1 MKKSGLL
8 ILLLSLAMGA
18 CIDAPSGSGNPMTP
32 GEMGGDQGGDM
43 MVTPPVDIP
52 ADMPVDMTDPPD
64 LPDPEDMPED
74 MPEPADMQ
82 DMAEDMRERPLVEC
96 PIDAQ
101 EGSVEGM
108 GTEEDP
114 KVICYA
120 TDFFAMNGARDHFVL
135 GRDITITDKWEP
147 VPQFLGRFDG
157 QEFEIKGLFLDND
170 NVTRSLGECSSVGV
184 NADYQ
189 AAGAAYVGAFISEL
203 GAGATIENV
212 NFADI
217 AVGRSTEMPLSYPVT
232 YAVGEMG
239 MESAQCYALAGG
251 LFGIVRGNENRGATL
266 RNIKIRGLEAH
277 VGGFFG
283 GLAHD
288 VNFTTIE
295 DVHIM
300 RSQGA
305 SSTTS
310 PRVYVE
316 NTYASGFIVRALR
329 PNMTRVSARIE
340 MFIDGDPPTPPAELG
355 FVAEY
360 KATSLFIGKLL
371 GGTLSQVAVR
381 GVLDH
386 TGTAEVPG
394 SLGGLVGEVNTS
406 GSYSA
411 VSISNC
417 LADVRIVGNSEFA
430 GGLFG
435 DAHLFFHPLSVRR
448 CGVGVVGQGRA
459 SRVEATDG
467 AGAVMGRLRTTAI
480 NPPEED
486 IRELRLESVFLFAD
500 LEGERLGCTY
510 ADSNADAQGLANA
523 SKIYDELLPPHAEPA
538 VESLREC
545 SAGDS
550 LEGLSMGELERLGW
564 FRWDNN
570 NAIIP
575 AGLSPI
581 LDEVGFFE

>member
-251 LFGIVRGNENRGATL
+251 LFGDR
-266 RNIKIRGLEAH
+266 K
-277 VGGFFG
+277 
-283 GLAHD
+283 
-288 VNFTTIE
+288 
-295 DVHIM
+295 
-300 RSQGA
+300 
-305 SSTTS
+305 
-310 PRVYVE
+310 
-316 NTYASGFIVRALR
+316 
-329 PNMTRVSARIE
+329 
-340 MFIDGDPPTPPAELG
+340 
-355 FVAEY
+355 
-360 KATSLFIGKLL
+360 
-371 GGTLSQVAVR
+371 
-381 GVLDH
+381 
-386 TGTAEVPG
+386 
-394 SLGGLVGEVNTS
+394 
-406 GSYSA
+406 
-411 VSISNC
+411 
-417 LADVRIVGNSEFA
+417 
-430 GGLFG
+430 
-435 DAHLFFHPLSVRR
+435 SV
-448 CGVGVVGQGRA
+448 V
-459 SRVEATDG
+459 
-467 AGAVMGRLRTTAI
+467 
-480 NPPEED
+480 
-486 IRELRLESVFLFAD
+486 
-500 LEGERLGCTY
+500 
-510 ADSNADAQGLANA
+510 
-523 SKIYDELLPPHAEPA
+523 
-538 VESLREC
+538 
-545 SAGDS
+545 
-550 LEGLSMGELERLGW
+550 
-564 FRWDNN
+564 
-570 NAIIP
+570 
-575 AGLSPI
+575 
-581 LDEVGFFE
+581 